1 MEVLEYGTF
10 MVCYWKGGAILVTQ
24 WQQVCDL
31 IHLIIFFIFYVV
43 FNSWKCK
50 VKRLNVLFCFFFP
63 IGCLIWGLVI
73 IFLFCGFVFSLLWN
87 FGLEIG
93 NIHHHELKA
102 IEFNNLNVHFV
113 IYVIWLV
120 VLSLGD
126 NEIFFNCSN
135 FLTINNQ
142 Q

>member
-1 MEVLEYGTF
+1 MHGVLLKRGDNISYTMATSMWF
-10 MVCYWKGGAILVTQ
+10 
-24 WQQVCDL
+24 DSSSN
-31 IHLIIFFIFYVV
+31 FFYFLCCV
-43 FNSWKCK
+43 FNFWKCK
-50 VKRLNVLFCFFFP
+50 VKRLNVFFCSFFA
-63 IGCLIWGLVI
+63 IGCLIWGLVV
-73 IFLFCGFVFSLLWN
+73 IFLFCSFVFSLLWN

-102 IEFNNLNVHFV
+102 IEFNILNMHFV

-126 NEIFFNCSN
+126 NQVFFNCSN